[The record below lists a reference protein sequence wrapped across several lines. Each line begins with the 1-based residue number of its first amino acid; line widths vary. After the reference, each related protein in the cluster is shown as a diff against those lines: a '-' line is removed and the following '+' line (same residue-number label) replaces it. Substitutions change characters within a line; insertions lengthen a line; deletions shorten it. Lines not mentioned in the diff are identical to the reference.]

1 MGEVRYGDDFIIIKR
16 ANDNKHKYTAMVYD
30 EYARVIATVKFG
42 VLGRP
47 HYRDNTPYALY
58 RHNDTRNKHDRDI
71 YTRRMGAIKCK
82 RSNMA
87 IIHKIYSAAW
97 FSRRFLWS

>member
-1 MGEVRYGDDFIIIKR
+1 MGEARYGDDFIIIKR
-16 ANDNKHKYTAMVYD
+16 ANDNKHKYVATVYD
-30 EYARVIATVKFG
+30 EYARVIAMVKFG

-58 RHNDTRNKHDRDI
+58 KHNDTLNTRDRDI
-71 YTRRMGAIKCK
+71 YKRRMRAIKCK
-82 RSNMA
+82 HSNLS
-87 IIHKIYSAAW
+87 ITDKIYSAAW